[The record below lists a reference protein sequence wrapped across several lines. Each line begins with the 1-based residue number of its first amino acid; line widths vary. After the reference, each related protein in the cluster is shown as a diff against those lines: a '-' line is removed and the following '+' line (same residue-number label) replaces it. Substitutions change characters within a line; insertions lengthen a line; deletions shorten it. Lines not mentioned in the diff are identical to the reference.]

1 MWYIVLLPFILPYS
15 SFLNNWKLG
24 AAALAMWVLGQAAW
38 LQQGYELEFLGNSTF
53 VPGLWTASLGFFA
66 VNCWLLG
73 VFVDDVVKRG
83 GGSAVAKAKP

>member
-15 SFLNNWKLG
+15 SFLANWRLG
-24 AAALAMWVLGQAAW
+24 TVALAMWVLGQAAW
-38 LQQGYELEFLGNSTF
+38 LLQGYELEFLGNSTYF
-53 VPGLWTASLGFFA
+53 PGLWAASLGFFA

-83 GGSAVAKAKP
+83 GSGVAKVA